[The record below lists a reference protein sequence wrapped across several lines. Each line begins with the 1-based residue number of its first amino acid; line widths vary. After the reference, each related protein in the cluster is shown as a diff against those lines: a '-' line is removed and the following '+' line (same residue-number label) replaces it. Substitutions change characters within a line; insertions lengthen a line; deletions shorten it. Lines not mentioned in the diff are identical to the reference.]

1 MEGFLNPG
9 SSEPGPYLIL
19 LQINSLQ
26 GKGSMLTWWLLGE
39 DDAKD
44 CLDHTKYRDQRLIV
58 KEPPNKPSLSEIV
71 KDSTGRATGGMS
83 SKKLSREPSVDGS
96 LMGQNV
102 MLPGCV
108 VIEELN

>member
-1 MEGFLNPG
+1 
-9 SSEPGPYLIL
+9 
-19 LQINSLQ
+19 
-26 GKGSMLTWWLLGE
+26 MLTWWLQGE

-44 CLDHTKYRDQRLIV
+44 CLSHTKCRDQRLIV
-58 KEPPNKPSLSEIV
+58 RGSPNKQSLSEIV
-71 KDSTGRATGGMS
+71 KDLQGRTAGGMN
-83 SKKLSREPSVDGS
+83 SKKLSREPSNSMNGS

>member
-1 MEGFLNPG
+1 
-9 SSEPGPYLIL
+9 
-19 LQINSLQ
+19 
-26 GKGSMLTWWLLGE
+26 MLTWWLQGE

-44 CLDHTKYRDQRLIV
+44 CLSHTKCRDQRLIV
-58 KEPPNKPSLSEIV
+58 KGSPNKQSLSEIV
-71 KDSTGRATGGMS
+71 KDSQGRTAGGMN
-83 SKKLSREPSVDGS
+83 SKKLSREPSNSMNSS